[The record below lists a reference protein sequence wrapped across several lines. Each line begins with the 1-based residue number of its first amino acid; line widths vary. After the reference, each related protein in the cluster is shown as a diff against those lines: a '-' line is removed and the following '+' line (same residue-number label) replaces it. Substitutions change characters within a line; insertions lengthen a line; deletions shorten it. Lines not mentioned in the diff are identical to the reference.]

1 MYINNIDDIVD
12 VLNRIESKIKTL
24 EDKVEELEYKSKEE
38 DVISNWDNKKIEIRL
53 KALEYESKEAK
64 NYHNNLA
71 IDVNNYKWDNDNRVK
86 VIEDKLKLLKGDKYV
101 K

>member
-24 EDKVEELEYKSKEE
+24 EDKVEELEY
-38 DVISNWDNKKIEIRL
+38 DN
-53 KALEYESKEAK
+53 KEAK

-86 VIEDKLKLLKGDKYV
+86 EIKDKLKLLKGDKNA